1 LFKGMILIVY
11 VYSAVAKMYPDWLN
25 AIPIK
30 LWFSSKVDYWLIGP
44 LLTEEWF
51 QYLVAWGG
59 IGFDLLIGPAL
70 LWKKTRK
77 VAFVLSI
84 FFHLFNSFI
93 FQVGVFPYLG
103 IAFALFFFDPTTIRK
118 IFFPK
123 KA

>member
-1 LFKGMILIVY
+1 
-11 VYSAVAKMYPDWLN
+11 
-25 AIPIK
+25 
-30 LWFSSKVDYWLIGP
+30 VDYWLIGP

-123 KA
+123 KAEFDPSSLSKISINKWVPIFVSTFIVIQLL